1 MRNAKFRS
9 RRGWRDLEGGLGA
22 DSSSDKGPSDIDLL
36 RRGGKN
42 MGAAVANFYKELKS
56 LGMPDQAV
64 MRMTQ
69 EHAKT
74 FNDLGKLIR
83 ETVGQRGVLQTPKA
97 AKEEPATQ
105 EEKDEG

>member
-9 RRGWRDLEGGLGA
+9 RRGWGDPKGGLGA

-56 LGMPDQAV
+56 SG
-64 MRMTQ
+64 MTQ

-83 ETVGQRGVLQTPKA
+83 EAVGQRGDSQVPRTAREEVA
-97 AKEEPATQ
+97 AQEGISEE
-105 EEKDEG
+105 D

>member
-56 LGMPDQAV
+56 SG
-64 MRMTQ
+64 MTQ

-83 ETVGQRGVLQTPKA
+83 EAVGQRGELQTPKA
-97 AKEEPATQ
+97 AKGEPATQ
-105 EEKDEG
+105 EEKNEG